1 MKDFAE
7 RDHLSSLETDEI
19 DLVVQIPQHVRGVTH
34 EGFGIVHRYR
44 SATGDSYLGID
55 ERSHQLLNRI
65 EETLWSS
72 EQIVAYVDMLL
83 EKIDEAWY
91 PSQQLL
97 DRAQRMMALAAVAA
111 QRAA

>member
-1 MKDFAE
+1 MATSQE
-7 RDHLSSLETDEI
+7 RMFEMLMERVSTD
-19 DLVVQIPQHVRGVTH
+19 
-34 EGFGIVHRYR
+34 RYP
-44 SATGDSYLGID
+44 
-55 ERSHQLLNRI
+55 SHQLLNRI